1 MKTTLPLISLN
12 YLLEAPDYRSF
23 IKLWIDERRKVK
35 KIGYADIARLGGF
48 AARSFPRDVING
60 SKRLTLASMP
70 KFAMG
75 LQLKGELYDFFRI
88 LVEIEHEDCR
98 TKIFDSVKL
107 QDLKLRLKER
117 ILAKHGKTDLST
129 DEAFKVSSLPE
140 VYAALGSV
148 ERGASIAEI
157 LERTSLSASEVE
169 AALDQMVTSGIAL
182 KKKARYFPLQSHLS
196 FEGLKQSEIFKKH
209 FIWGSERS
217 ARMVKT
223 GLSSDSKLFLSS
235 AFSVNQNAIPK
246 LKEELRALLM
256 RFVDTAET
264 TDGNKVVNIVASL
277 F

>member
-1 MKTTLPLISLN
+1 MKLNPTLSTLN
-12 YLLEAPDYRSF
+12 HLLEAPDYRSF
-23 IKLWIDERRKVK
+23 AKLWIEERRKEK
-35 KIGYADIARLGGF
+35 KIGYSDIARLGGF
-48 AARSFPRDVING
+48 SARSFPRDVING
-60 SKRLTLASMP
+60 SKRLTLASIP
-70 KFAMG
+70 KFAKG
-75 LQLKGELYDFFRI
+75 LQLKGELSDFFRT

-98 TKIFDSVKL
+98 TKISDFVKL

-117 ILAKHGKTDLST
+117 ILAKHGKTDSNT

-148 ERGASIAEI
+148 ERGASISEI
-157 LERTSLSASEVE
+157 LARTSLSAFEIE
-169 AALDQMVTSGIAL
+169 AALDQMVASGIAQ
-182 KKKARYFPLQSHLS
+182 KKKARYFPRQTHLS

-235 AFSVNQNAIPK
+235 AFSVNQGEIPK

-256 RFVDTAET
+256 KFVDTAET